1 MKVYV
6 DNEQKIRAVNSTDD
20 TSLTELII
28 NDETNPFKDW
38 SEAKICCYKVTVS
51 EGYVTMMTPY
61 VDTRV
66 VEQLDNLAKMSVP
79 YKQTKTAYYGNTE
92 VTFYDVPS
100 GNVTVFIGGYSG
112 SYSVERIE
120 NRLTVR
126 FDALTKQAD
135 VTISVL

>member
-51 EGYVTMMTPY
+51 DGYVTMMTPY
-61 VDTRV
+61 IDSR
-66 VEQLDNLAKMSVP
+66 L
-79 YKQTKTAYYGNTE
+79 
-92 VTFYDVPS
+92 
-100 GNVTVFIGGYSG
+100 
-112 SYSVERIE
+112 IE
-120 NRLTVR
+120 SIDRLGRTGE
-126 FDALTKQAD
+126 KNSAD
-135 VTISVL
+135 IDYIMIMEDL